1 MNLWQM
7 LQEYEPS
14 YSASLM
20 LSLWCWACGFGSCG
34 LLVYGFGWV
43 RSREERQA
51 WLRRKR

>member
-14 YSASLM
+14 YAASLV
-20 LSLWCWACGFGSCG
+20 LSLFNYGCGFGSCW
-34 LLVYGFGWV
+34 LLLWGFGWV
-43 RSREERQA
+43 RSREGRQA